1 MLAVLVALSFRLAPN
16 PPSLDLLGPGPF
28 INFSSGEQAQ
38 TNGIAHVWF
47 GLACPFVGNYL
58 GGRKGMWVAMA
69 SCAGLVVVRETFFHG
84 QTPGPE
90 VRADLLTGLTPLFV
104 VAVTDLAMH

>member
-1 MLAVLVALSFRLAPN
+1 VGGDGQLR
-16 PPSLDLLGPGPF
+16 
-28 INFSSGEQAQ
+28 
-38 TNGIAHVWF
+38 GI
-47 GLACPFVGNYL
+47 
-58 GGRKGMWVAMA
+58 GGG
-69 SCAGLVVVRETFFHG
+69 RETFFHG

>member
-38 TNGIAHVWF
+38 TNGIAHVWL
-47 GLACPFVGNYL
+47 LACPFVGNYL

-69 SCAGLVVVRETFFHG
+69 SSAGLVVVRETFFHG

-104 VAVTDLAMH
+104 VAVT